1 MVNSVGYE
9 IYVRSFCDSDGDG
22 IGDLKGLISKLD
34 YLNDGNPD
42 TYNDLGVNVIWLMPI
57 FKSPS
62 IHGYDQTDY
71 YDINPTY
78 GTLAD
83 FQEFLDKA
91 HARGIKVIVDLVI
104 NHCSDQSTWFTQ
116 SVAKNAT
123 YKDWFVWTN
132 ETIGN
137 LDTAGW
143 QKPWGGVSSAS
154 DVWLSDAGRPGEY
167 FYAAFSGSQPDL
179 NLKNTA
185 VAQEIDNIVTFWL
198 NKGVDGFRLDAI
210 RYLIETGPLPDQA
223 DTPET
228 LTFLRNFQAHMKSI
242 KSSAFTIGEV
252 WSILSDIE
260 KYYDSDQGVDMCFDF
275 DAGSA
280 VEATTYFQNNSYI
293 YNYLNTVRT
302 VPMTFLSPFLANH
315 DQPRYPNNW
324 DGDTNKSKVAMAI
337 LLTLPGMPFIY
348 YGEEFGM
355 MNSGGGSDLY
365 YRSPMQWDNT
375 PKAGFTTGTPWNNIG
390 TNYDPYNVASQTADP
405 NSQLNMVKKLVN
417 LRTKYSALGST
428 NTELIGCSQNSIV
441 TYFRKGTKDGIIVII
456 NTLGTVQNVNL
467 NFYDTCIPQSLS
479 VQSLMKAESL
489 TGITTGNYG
498 AYPVTLQPYEVK
510 LIYVGSVL
518 DTRTVAPLPPPTVTL
533 SLGEGFVYRPEMNYV
548 TWIAHSNSNF
558 IITANVESNGNMIS
572 RVEFWD
578 YYYNFMM
585 SFDTTPPY
593 EFTYNN
599 YPYPWDF
606 GDYRVYAKVFYGG
619 SSSISSAGTNL
630 YRYSPYYE
638 SIIISNSY
646 YIFRMKPTEIFYTS
660 RIKTNTIIDAM
671 YVTGEFTSWVQNSPA
686 FQMILNGD
694 FYEVTIAS
702 NICSGKMYKF
712 TLFTNGNTNLS
723 KVMWLWD
730 FANYRYNSMDN
741 YNAIAP

>member
-42 TYNDLGVNVIWLMPI
+42 TYSDLGVNVIWLMPI

-71 YDINPTY
+71 YDINPSY
-78 GTLAD
+78 GTMAD

-116 SVAKNAT
+116 SVAKNAA

-132 ETIGN
+132 ETLGN
-137 LDTAGW
+137 LAGW
-143 QKPWGGVSSAS
+143 QKPWGGETATN
-154 DVWLSDAGRPGEY
+154 VWLSAPGRPGEY

-179 NLKNTA
+179 NLKNAA
-185 VAQEIDNIVTFWL
+185 VAAEIENIVTFWL

-210 RYLIETGPLPDQA
+210 RYLIETGPYPNQA

-228 LTFLRNFQAHMKSI
+228 LVYLQNFQAHMKSV

-252 WSILSDIE
+252 WSSLSDIE
-260 KYYDSDQGVDMCFDF
+260 KYYDNNLGVDMCFDF
-275 DAGSA
+275 TCVNSVLSTAF
-280 VEATTYFQNNSYI
+280 FQNNSYI
-293 YNYLNTVRT
+293 GTYLTTSRNA
-302 VPMTFLSPFLANH
+302 PWSFFSPFLANH
-315 DQPRYPNNW
+315 DQQRYP
-324 DGDTNKSKVAMAI
+324 DSIGGDTNVSKVAMAI

-355 MNSGGGSDLY
+355 MNSGAGGDTA
-365 YRSPMQWDNT
+365 YRSPMQWDNSAG
-375 PKAGFTTGTPWNNIG
+375 AGFTAGSPWTPIG
-390 TNYDPYNVASQTADP
+390 ANSDPFNVSSQTANP
-405 NSQLNMVKKLVN
+405 NSQLNMVKKMVN
-417 LRTKYSALGST
+417 IRTKYSALGST
-428 NTELIGCSQNSIV
+428 NTELIGTSVNSIV
-441 TYFRKGTKDGIIVII
+441 SYFRKGTTDGIIVII
-456 NTLGTVQNVNL
+456 NTSGTVQNVNL
-467 NFYDTCIPQSLS
+467 NFYNTCIPQIISI
-479 VQSLMKAESL
+479 QNLMKAESL
-489 TGITTGNYG
+489 TGISTGNYG
-498 AYPVTLQPYEVK
+498 VYPAILQPYEVK
-510 LIYVGSVL
+510 LLYVGTVL

-533 SLGEGFVYRPEMNYV
+533 SLGNGFLYRPDMNYT
-548 TWIAHSNSNF
+548 TWVCHSNSNF
-558 IITANVESNGNMIS
+558 IITANVQSNGNVIN

-578 YYYNFMM
+578 YYYNFKM
-585 SFDTTPPY
+585 STDTTAPY
-593 EFTYNN
+593 EFTYSS
-599 YPYPWDF
+599 YPYPWDY

-619 SSSISSAGTNL
+619 SSSISSVGTNL

-638 SIIISNSY
+638 SIIISNAY

-660 RIKTNTIIDAM
+660 RIKTNTIINAM
-671 YVTGEFTSWVQNSPA
+671 YLTGEFTTWVQNNPA
-686 FQMILNGD
+686 YQMTLNGQ
-694 FYEVTIAS
+694 FYEITVAS
-702 NICSGKMYKF
+702 NICKGKMYKF

-730 FANYRYNSMDN
+730 FANYRYNTMDN